1 MNARKTRSGK
11 SAYVMLLIGAVIG
24 AVTFASIQSG
34 KVISPAQAEKPPV
47 AMPASNLEAPKLDML
62 RSLDEAFASIVDYA
76 SKAVVH
82 IRTGGDRSQ
91 GLTSAMASGEGSGVI
106 FRSDGYIVTNAH
118 VVDSFDTVTVT
129 LNDGRSFPGKVIKAE
144 DIDIA
149 VVKIQASDLPTVQFG
164 NSDAVRPGQ
173 FAIAVGSPFGFE
185 NSTTIGHIS
194 AIGRES
200 IVPDMRQGS
209 ARFYPD
215 LIQTDASI
223 NMGNSGGPLLNV
235 DGQVVGINT
244 AIYSGTGG
252 SVGIGF
258 AIPSNQA
265 RMIADMLIE
274 KGKVTRAYIGV
285 RPVNLKEFQKKE
297 LGVEGGAVVDE
308 IPNDGP
314 ASKAGLKQGDIIIQI
329 GSMPIRTQ
337 QDLRNAMLRFEP
349 KEGVKVEYIRNGQR
363 KSAQVVLGDPPKLEA
378 SVAPNRNPGFGG
390 PDQGLPPNIEEFMR
404 DFQPPQGERV
414 PRSQG
419 DRPVLGVGI
428 ETVGPT
434 QRTQYG
440 IPESVSGAVVT
451 QVAPG
456 SMAERLG
463 LKVGDVIREF
473 GGKPIKDAPSF
484 VAEMRT
490 VRPGDKK
497 SIKFGTYKNNAVAEV
512 TRDVQF

>member
-1 MNARKTRSGK
+1 
-11 SAYVMLLIGAVIG
+11 GADKG
-24 AVTFASIQSG
+24 RDGSHG
-34 KVISPAQAEKPPV
+34 
-47 AMPASNLEAPKLDML
+47 
-62 RSLDEAFASIVDYA
+62 
-76 SKAVVH
+76 
-82 IRTGGDRSQ
+82 
-91 GLTSAMASGEGSGVI
+91 GSG
-106 FRSDGYIVTNAH
+106 
-118 VVDSFDTVTVT
+118 
-129 LNDGRSFPGKVIKAE
+129 L
-144 DIDIA
+144 
-149 VVKIQASDLPTVQFG
+149 AS
-164 NSDAVRPGQ
+164 
-173 FAIAVGSPFGFE
+173 
-185 NSTTIGHIS
+185 
-194 AIGRES
+194 
-200 IVPDMRQGS
+200 
-209 ARFYPD
+209 
-215 LIQTDASI
+215 
-223 NMGNSGGPLLNV
+223 
-235 DGQVVGINT
+235 
-244 AIYSGTGG
+244 
-252 SVGIGF
+252 
-258 AIPSNQA
+258 PSNQA
-265 RMIADMLIE
+265 RMSADMLSE
-274 KGKVTRAYIGV
+274 KGKVTRAYSGV
-285 RPVNLKEFQKKE
+285 RPGNLKEFQKKE

-349 KEGVKVEYIRNGQR
+349 KADVKVEYIRNGQR

-378 SVAPNRNPGFGG
+378 SVAPNRNPDFGS
-390 PDQGLPPNIEEFMR
+390 PNQGLPPNIEEFMR

-484 VAEMRT
+484 VAEMQK

-497 SIKFGTYKNNAVAEV
+497 SIKFGSYKNNAVAEV

>member
-34 KVISPAQAEKPPV
+34 KVISPAQAEKPAV

-274 KGKVTRAYIGV
+274 KGKV
-285 RPVNLKEFQKKE
+285 
-297 LGVEGGAVVDE
+297 
-308 IPNDGP
+308 
-314 ASKAGLKQGDIIIQI
+314 
-329 GSMPIRTQ
+329 
-337 QDLRNAMLRFEP
+337 
-349 KEGVKVEYIRNGQR
+349 
-363 KSAQVVLGDPPKLEA
+363 
-378 SVAPNRNPGFGG
+378 
-390 PDQGLPPNIEEFMR
+390 
-404 DFQPPQGERV
+404 
-414 PRSQG
+414 
-419 DRPVLGVGI
+419 
-428 ETVGPT
+428 
-434 QRTQYG
+434 
-440 IPESVSGAVVT
+440 
-451 QVAPG
+451 
-456 SMAERLG
+456 
-463 LKVGDVIREF
+463 
-473 GGKPIKDAPSF
+473 
-484 VAEMRT
+484 
-490 VRPGDKK
+490 
-497 SIKFGTYKNNAVAEV
+497 
-512 TRDVQF
+512 